1 MGRFPWGN
9 RPSPGPGKGNPMNP
23 IAYGILL
30 TLTVLA
36 VVVLIL
42 AIERLWLRI
51 TRRPMAPDRYPQRA
65 TDAAK
70 T

>member
-1 MGRFPWGN
+1 
-9 RPSPGPGKGNPMNP
+9 MNP

>member
-1 MGRFPWGN
+1 
-9 RPSPGPGKGNPMNP
+9 MNS
-23 IAYGILL
+23 IAYGIFL
-30 TLTVLA
+30 TLTVLT

-51 TRRPMAPDRYPQRA
+51 TRRSSPADNYDRRV
-65 TDAAK
+65 THAAK